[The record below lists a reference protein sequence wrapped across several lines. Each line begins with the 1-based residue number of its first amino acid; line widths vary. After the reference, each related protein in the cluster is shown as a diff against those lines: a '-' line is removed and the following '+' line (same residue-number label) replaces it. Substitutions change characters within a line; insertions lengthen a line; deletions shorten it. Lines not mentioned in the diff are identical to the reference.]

1 MIRLCNYHQFANIS
15 DILKDL
21 SDNEKLHNVDFEQNQ
36 TQKSVLQVKQ
46 NKTVKKNQIDSHTSN
61 VNEKSIN
68 ETSVEKKTEKKEF
81 TLEEILKKQ
90 EDIINYIDSKNSKVS
105 SLLENMII
113 QSIKKY
119 EITIKINNVS
129 DFIYES
135 ILNGIDIIKDGFD
148 TILNNDFKIIIK
160 KGSKIELKN
169 NNDNNKSKDEEHPL
183 FMNVLEKFDGEII
196 R

>member
-1 MIRLCNYHQFANIS
+1 MHRYR
-15 DILKDL
+15 K
-21 SDNEKLHNVDFEQNQ
+21 QNQ
-36 TQKSVLQVKQ
+36 TQKSVIQVKQ
-46 NKTVKKNQIDSHTSN
+46 NKTVKKNRIDSHTIN
-61 VNEKSIN
+61 ENEKSLN

-81 TLEEILKKQ
+81 TLEEILNKQ

-113 QSIKKY
+113 QSIREY

-169 NNDNNKSKDEEHPL
+169 NNDNNKSKDKEHPL

>member
-15 DILKDL
+15 DILNDL
-21 SDNEKLHNVDFEQNQ
+21 TENEKLKNVDFEQNQ

-61 VNEKSIN
+61 ENEKLIIEN
-68 ETSVEKKTEKKEF
+68 SVEKKTEKKEF
-81 TLEEILKKQ
+81 KLEEILNKQ

-113 QSIKKY
+113 QSIREY

-148 TILNNDFKIIIK
+148 TILNNDFKIIIN

-169 NNDNNKSKDEEHPL
+169 NNDNNKSKDKEHPL

>member
-21 SDNEKLHNVDFEQNQ
+21 TDNKKLHNVDFKQSQN
-36 TQKSVLQVKQ
+36 QKSVLQFKQ

-61 VNEKSIN
+61 ENEKLIN

-81 TLEEILKKQ
+81 TLEEILNKQ
-90 EDIINYIDSKNSKVS
+90 DDIINYIDSKNSKVS

-113 QSIKKY
+113 QSIRRY

-148 TILNNDFKIIIK
+148 TILNNEFKIIIK
-160 KGSKIELKN
+160 KGSKIEFKN
-169 NNDNNKSKDEEHPL
+169 NNDNNKSKD
-183 FMNVLEKFDGEII
+183 
-196 R
+196 

>member
-1 MIRLCNYHQFANIS
+1 M
-15 DILKDL
+15 
-21 SDNEKLHNVDFEQNQ
+21 
-36 TQKSVLQVKQ
+36 
-46 NKTVKKNQIDSHTSN
+46 
-61 VNEKSIN
+61 
-68 ETSVEKKTEKKEF
+68 
-81 TLEEILKKQ
+81 EEILKKQ